1 MRKTKSGRKRPV
13 IILTLISAFFVAS
26 VVLLYVVLKLEIEKL
41 TKEKIHLEETLE
53 AKNNETVMLQVEVQ
67 KLETEE
73 RIMQLAESRL
83 GMEKF
88 SEPNIIIE
96 IEKDQLDEVVKEI
109 NSKYE

>member
-1 MRKTKSGRKRPV
+1 MKKAKSGRKKPV
-13 IILTLISAFFVAS
+13 IILALVGAFFLGV
-26 VVLLYVVLKLEIEKL
+26 VVLLNVVLKLEIEKL
-41 TKEKIHLEETLE
+41 TKEKVHLEETLE

-83 GMEKF
+83 EMEKF
-88 SEPNIIIE
+88 SEPNVIIE
-96 IEKDQLDEVVKEI
+96 VEKDQLDEIVKEI

>member
-1 MRKTKSGRKRPV
+1 MKKAKSGHKKPV

-26 VVLLYVVLKLEIEKL
+26 VVLLYVVLKLEIERL
-41 TKEKIHLEETLE
+41 TKEKIYLEETLE

-73 RIMQLAESRL
+73 RIIQLAESRL
-83 GMEKF
+83 EMEKL
-88 SEPNIIIE
+88 SEPNIVIE
-96 IEKDQLDEVVKEI
+96 VEKDQLDEVVKEI